1 VSTKIGEVLNDAVI
15 RTTPPLTVTALGY
28 TMQVADWVY
37 VVTFVYVML
46 QIVVIAPKVFI
57 TLFKVHYKLKD
68 KWYGKKT
75 RK

>member
-1 VSTKIGEVLNDAVI
+1 
-15 RTTPPLTVTALGY
+15 
-28 TMQVADWVY
+28 MQVADWVY
-37 VVTFVYVML
+37 VVTFVYVIL

-75 RK
+75 RKR